1 MTLSIRDPHADHMAR
16 ELANITGETITEA
29 VGKALEERLA
39 KVRRQDNVEER
50 LQRIDELISIF
61 RENHTGEILTDDD
74 MYDEYGLPREDK

>member
-1 MTLSIRDPHADHMAR
+1 MAR

-39 KVRRQDNVEER
+39 KVHRQDNAKER
-50 LQRIDELISIF
+50 LEKINDLISIF

-74 MYDEYGLPREDK
+74 MYDACGLPRECE